1 MPSALPHPSSCSGSI
16 PAIPTPFPPD
26 KGQELLFPW
35 EKGFILLPGVFYP
48 WNIHVHPCFSPCFGL
63 EEEFGEPSMGG
74 DSREVSIP
82 ASIPNPRFGSKS
94 RQKHFK
100 NPKFPPSSAVPLPG
114 IIPTSIP
121 TPGLTTKAGKG
132 RQRSRNPWN
141 QTFGSSLLSW
151 AGASSA
157 SQLSPGSAH
166 SDEVNQ
172 KSPGLIP
179 AAGMA
184 GNKSLWGPGSWIPE
198 LSVGNGSRGCAKSD
212 FEGLLGKSVLK
223 SVRF

>member
-1 MPSALPHPSSCSGSI
+1 MGRNCFSLGKEGLFCFLGCFIPGISMCIPVFHLALVWKRNSENHPWMGIPGKCS
-16 PAIPTPFPPD
+16 FPPPSQIRD
-26 KGQELLFPW
+26 WGQ
-35 EKGFILLPGVFYP
+35 
-48 WNIHVHPCFSPCFGL
+48 N
-63 EEEFGEPSMGG
+63 
-74 DSREVSIP
+74 P
-82 ASIPNPRFGSKS
+82 ARNLV
-94 RQKHFK
+94 
-100 NPKFPPSSAVPLPG
+100 PKPQIPPSSAVLLPG

-121 TPGLTTKAGKG
+121 SPGLTTKAGKG
-132 RQRSRNPWN
+132 RQRSWNRWN

-184 GNKSLWGPGSWIPE
+184 GNKSLWGAGSWIPE
-198 LSVGNGSRGCAKSD
+198 LSVGNDSLGCAKSE

-223 SVRF
+223 NVRF